1 MYAMKLMIHDSI
13 RSIGRLG
20 VVALLAAGCGAWAQT
35 AQQPRAARKQKGA
48 PGVDVPSAEKM
59 KPRVPAGVKYMPDL
73 AYREGNRAWRV
84 DLAMPEAAGGKPR
97 PGMVIVH
104 GGGWTGGDKRS
115 GFWGEL
121 PLEYAQKG
129 YVAISVNYRFTTESP
144 MPACIEDV
152 KCSVRWLRAHAK
164 EFNLDTKRIGGFG
177 YSAGAHLVAMLA
189 LSGSETDLEGD
200 GPYKDQPSNLQ
211 AACVGGT
218 PSDFLNWGKEGAAG
232 IVERNFG
239 TPAEAAKEKARR
251 FSPITYVSASA
262 PPMLIMHGYAD
273 KTVPRDQADR
283 LAKALRDAGAKNV
296 TYVMFDNSGHEMF
309 KSHEAVTRQ
318 AMMGFFE
325 STIGQ
330 GGR

>member
-1 MYAMKLMIHDSI
+1 MIQDPLK
-13 RSIGRLG
+13 RFGRWGIVIL
-20 VVALLAAGCGAWAQT
+20 VAAGCAVSAQT
-35 AQQPRAARKQKGA
+35 AQRPRAAQKQK
-48 PGVDVPSAEKM
+48 GVDVPSVEKM
-59 KPRVPAGVKYMPDL
+59 KPRVPAGIKYMPDL
-73 AYREGNRAWRV
+73 AYREGNAAWRV
-84 DLAMPEAAGGKPR
+84 DLAMPEASGGKPR

-104 GGGWTGGDKRS
+104 GGGWTSGDKRS

-152 KCSVRWLRAHAK
+152 KCSVRWLRGHAK
-164 EFNLDTKRIGGFG
+164 EFNLDPKRVGGFG

-189 LSGSETDLEGD
+189 LSGSDAGLEGD

-218 PSDFLNWGKEGAAG
+218 PADFLNWGNDRGAG
-232 IVERNFG
+232 LSERMFG
-239 TPAEAAKEKARR
+239 PPAETAKERARR
-251 FSPITYVSASA
+251 FSPLTYVSASA

-296 TYVMFDNSGHEMF
+296 TYIMFDNSGHEMF
-309 KSHEAVTRQ
+309 KSHEAETRP

-325 STIGQ
+325 STVGQ
-330 GGR
+330 GGKGTRE